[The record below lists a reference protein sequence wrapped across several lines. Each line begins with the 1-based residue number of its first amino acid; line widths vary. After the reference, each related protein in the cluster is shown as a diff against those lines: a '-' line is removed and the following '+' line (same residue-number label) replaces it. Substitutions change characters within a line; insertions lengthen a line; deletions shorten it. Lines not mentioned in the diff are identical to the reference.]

1 MEFAYDTAFLRYLNR
16 FELTGMI
23 RVVCTDLIESVEE
36 RCQEVEEHRDSVTV
50 VVVEVNVLNVE
61 AEVKIA

>member
-1 MEFAYDTAFLRYLNR
+1 
-16 FELTGMI
+16 MI